1 MDYDSDT
8 YMEVFQDEVEQGIL
22 EEDSE
27 DDRVVKELD
36 RVKEMSPYRDESK
49 NRVRSSSGRGTQS
62 GSRMYNDAI
71 KKMDNKERKTFEA

>member
-27 DDRVVKELD
+27 DDRVVK
-36 RVKEMSPYRDESK
+36 
-49 NRVRSSSGRGTQS
+49 
-62 GSRMYNDAI
+62 
-71 KKMDNKERKTFEA
+71 